1 MFRSL
6 FLLVGLLLLTLPQSM
21 AAEPNSGGNG
31 WDNANPNA
39 AFKRCATRTPSDR
52 EVKMLNEHLR
62 SLFKPGNG
70 NGNGGSGNGNGGGG
84 NGGGG
89 DSTPYTPVGKVIPVY
104 FHVITSDSGS
114 GDVTNKVNAQI
125 DVLNKAF
132 AAGNG
137 EGGFDTLF
145 VFNLV
150 ATTLTANDSWYTAG
164 PNSSAEASMKSALRQ
179 GGASTLNIYAN
190 NMGGGL
196 LGWATFPTSYTND
209 PLDDGIVILNQSMPG
224 GSAAPYSEGDTA
236 THEVGHWLGLYHTFQ
251 GGCSKSGDLVSD
263 TAAERSPAYGC
274 PAGRNTC
281 RKGGDDPIENFM
293 DYTYDSCMFEFTER
307 QSERMD
313 MISGS
318 YRW

>member
-6 FLLVGLLLLTLPQSM
+6 FLLVWLLLLTVPQSM
-21 AAEPNSGGNG
+21 AEGPNPGGNG

-39 AFKRCATRTPSDR
+39 AFKRCGTRTPSDR
-52 EVKMLNEHLR
+52 EVKMLNEHLK
-62 SLFKPGNG
+62 SLLRR
-70 NGNGGSGNGNGGGG
+70 GNGNGGGNG
-84 NGGGG
+84 GSGGGG
-89 DSTPYTPVGKVIPVY
+89 SLSYTPVGNIIPVY
-104 FHVITSDSGS
+104 FHVITSTSGS
-114 GDVTNKVNAQI
+114 GDVTNKVDEQI
-125 DVLNKAF
+125 EVLNKAF

-137 EGGFDTLF
+137 EGGFDTKF
-145 VFNLV
+145 VFDLV
-150 ATTLTANDSWYTAG
+150 KTTLTANDSWYIAG

-179 GGASTLNIYAN
+179 GGASALNIYAN

-196 LGWATFPTSYTND
+196 LGWATFPTSYASD
-209 PLDDGIVILNQSMPG
+209 PLDDGVVILNESMPG
-224 GSAAPYSEGDTA
+224 GSAAPYHEGDTA

-274 PAGRNTC
+274 PTGRNTC
-281 RKGGDDPIENFM
+281 RKGGDDSIENFM
-293 DYTYDSCMFEFTER
+293 NYTDDGCMFEFTER